1 MESEKVSYYSYS
13 AADNNEIKRI
23 REKYAPTESK
33 NIKLEQLRALDK
45 SVHTVAS
52 TFSIAAGVIGLLI
65 FGFALTC
72 VLEWSE
78 KFFALGVASGLV
90 GLILIISAMRR
101 FILFAFLFIFSCDFE
116 GCCFG
121 EFFVTDYDF
130 IYVFE

>member
-90 GLILIISAMRR
+90 GLILIISANS
-101 FILFAFLFIFSCDFE
+101 IYKKVAQKKKEQITPEIIKL
-116 GCCFG
+116 
-121 EFFVTDYDF
+121 TD
-130 IYVFE
+130 ELLK